1 LLGSER
7 KSWITAVIVQ
17 VRVLLS
23 LQKIKLNIMETLSRV
38 INENDIV
45 KCLTAD
51 GWETGTIVKISN
63 NIITVFMDYV
73 QREMDFTIEQIR

>member
-1 LLGSER
+1 
-7 KSWITAVIVQ
+7 
-17 VRVLLS
+17 
-23 LQKIKLNIMETLSRV
+23 METLSRV

-45 KCLTAD
+45 ECLTAD